1 MFGISAQTISA
12 ALSERRGRAVTAF
25 NLAVGGGD
33 GVGFAR
39 AIIEANEAEGKALL
53 LDLYSNA
60 QGLPSQEARKVLQTD
75 VLGAYIAVAAATA
88 EFVRDWVFD
97 GFLPRINFGL
107 GASVRVERS
116 LRPVITRRWDNGDLD
131 DVWTPEQGSLFQ
143 RTPTNLISRL
153 PTDSVERK
161 GPHLTLLPEYDA
173 YLASKDFV
181 ALTLVPYD
189 GHRLEEATRAA
200 EQVGRPFLQIE
211 PNDLETLDGGH
222 LNAVSRNIAT
232 RRLIDSLPDP
242 AVR

>member
-1 MFGISAQTISA
+1 M
-12 ALSERRGRAVTAF
+12 TAF

-33 GVGFAR
+33 GLGFAR
-39 AIIEANEAEGKALL
+39 EAIEANEVEEKALL
-53 LDLYSNA
+53 LDLYSNE
-60 QGLPSQEARKVLQTD
+60 QGLPSHEARKALRTD
-75 VLGAYIAVAAATA
+75 VFAAYVAVAVPTA

-116 LRPVITRRWDNGDLD
+116 LRPVITRRWDDGDLD

-153 PTDSVERK
+153 PTDSVQPK
-161 GPHLTLLPEYDA
+161 GPHASLLPEYAA
-173 YLASKDFV
+173 YLTSRDFV

-189 GHRLEEATRAA
+189 GHRLEEAKRVA
-200 EQVGRPFLQIE
+200 EQVGRPFLEIE
-211 PNDLETLDGGH
+211 PTHLQSLDGGH

-232 RRLIDSLPDP
+232 RRLIDRLPDP
-242 AVR
+242 PVR